1 MSFHRT
7 TNNNYPNILGRSL
20 QSCFIFYHLFVIVS
34 HVNVLAVNI
43 KDLDD
48 DLNSKILK
56 DQFCSDIID
65 NNPCAKDMLK
75 LFVNQINENRNE
87 INKNRNEIE
96 LLKQRLEKYEKI
108 DLSGK
113 SSPIT
118 DAFSSLSNYDM
129 NRKHTVND
137 HAKDENVHDSNNP
150 IYKPNSNEKLDIPTK
165 YIENE
170 NNKIGYWKNIG
181 QVLDEHLLKTQIDYM
196 DDDNELEDSSRGF
209 SPKSFPYRYDRFSH
223 NTYNRSSTSKRKSSG
238 ILRRVES
245 NDQTWSLSNLGNF
258 ILKSV
263 QWGRLGEQID
273 HHLEISNRQLN
284 LGGLINPGF
293 LSLAAPA
300 ASIGL
305 GAFNTIQNAAQQ
317 QTIEDRVKD
326 VEDLQSKAIDLEAKI
341 AAIPITDI
349 SDLEEK
355 VEHILGSLNNICN
368 LLEQVSKD
376 SATSTNDIQHC
387 CINKDLGKMN
397 CARNSFIVG
406 GVFAG
411 TGGIEISNT
420 LAGVCGRC
428 STGENGDPNN
438 CDTDY
443 TGGYCDA

>member
-1 MSFHRT
+1 MSFLRT
-7 TNNNYPNILGRSL
+7 INNNHPNISGRSL
-20 QSCFIFYHLFVIVS
+20 QSFFIFYHLFMIVS
-34 HVNVLAVNI
+34 HVNVLAINI
-43 KDLDD
+43 KDVDNE
-48 DLNSKILK
+48 LNSDILK
-56 DQFCSDIID
+56 DQFCSDIFD

-75 LFVNQINENRNE
+75 LFVNQINENKNAIKRKDIE
-87 INKNRNEIE
+87 IQ
-96 LLKQRLEKYEKI
+96 LLKHRLEKLEKI
-108 DLSGK
+108 ELSEK
-113 SSPIT
+113 SGPIT
-118 DAFSSLSNYDM
+118 DDFSSQSNYDM
-129 NRKHTVND
+129 NRKHIVND
-137 HAKDENVHDSNNP
+137 HVQNENVHDSINQ
-150 IYKPNSNEKLDIPTK
+150 IYRSNYNEKVDKPMKFLEDEK
-165 YIENE
+165 NE
-170 NNKIGYWKNIG
+170 IGYWKNIG
-181 QVLDEHLLKTQIDYM
+181 QVLDEHLLNTNIDNM
-196 DDDNELEDSSRGF
+196 DDDNELEDSGRGI
-209 SPKSFPYRYDRFSH
+209 SPKSFPYRYDIYSH
-223 NTYNRSSTSKRKSSG
+223 NTYNRSSTSAKKSNKS
-238 ILRRVES
+238 LRRVEA
-245 NDQTWSLSNLGNF
+245 NDRTWSLSNLGNF

-284 LGGLINPGF
+284 LGGIINPGF

-300 ASIGL
+300 VSVGL

-317 QTIEDRVKD
+317 QTIDDRVKD
-326 VEDLQSKAIDLEAKI
+326 VDDLQSKAIDLEARI
-341 AAIPITDI
+341 AAIPATDI

>member
-223 NTYNRSSTSKRKSSG
+223 NTYNRSATSKRKSSG
-238 ILRRVES
+238 FLRRVDS

-258 ILKSV
+258 ILKLV

-273 HHLEISNRQLN
+273 HHLDISNRQLN

-341 AAIPITDI
+341 AAIPITDV

-355 VEHILGSLNNICN
+355 VEHILGSLENMCDAI
-368 LLEQVSKD
+368 EQSSAD
-376 SATSTNDIQHC
+376 SAADDDETFHC
-387 CINKDLGKMN
+387 CYNKNIGKMN
-397 CARNSFIVG
+397 CQRKKIIDLSMG
-406 GVFAG
+406 SLM
-411 TGGIEISNT
+411 IST
-420 LAGVCGRC
+420 AIKGRCGRC
-428 STGENGDPNN
+428 STGENGDPME
-438 CDTDY
+438 CDDY